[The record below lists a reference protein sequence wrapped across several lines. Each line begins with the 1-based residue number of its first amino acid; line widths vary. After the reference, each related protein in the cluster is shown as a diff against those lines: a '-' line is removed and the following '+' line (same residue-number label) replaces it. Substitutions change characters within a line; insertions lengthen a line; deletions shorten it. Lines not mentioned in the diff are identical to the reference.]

1 MYLFGQH
8 DVITSKHLHLQAN
21 ALNMSFNAK
30 YHATSE
36 QMNQEQVQVEAAK
49 RDPNFFA
56 PLYNKYYKQIFSY
69 VYQRM
74 EDKDTA
80 FDVTAQVFLKALTN
94 LGKYEFKGVP
104 FASWLYRIAQS
115 EVYQM
120 FRDKKAQRTVNADV
134 GDLKFIFEEIE
145 ESYYDDYTPKVMTLI
160 KALPEDDLKLIEM
173 RFFEKRPFKEIA
185 EILDITENN
194 AKVKLYR
201 ILERIKKTIT
211 KKSPGNSAS

>member
-1 MYLFGQH
+1 MYLFGKP
-8 DVITSKHLHLQAN
+8 DVITSKHLNLQAN

-30 YHATSE
+30 YHATAD

-56 PLYNKYYKQIFSY
+56 PLYNKYYKQIFAY

-74 EDKDTA
+74 DDKETA

-145 ESYYDDYTPKVMTLI
+145 ESYYEEYTPKVMKLI
-160 KALPEDDLKLIEM
+160 KELPEDDLKLIEM

-185 EILDITENN
+185 DILEITENN

-201 ILERIKKTIT
+201 ILERIKKAIT
-211 KKSPGNSAS
+211 KKS